1 MDTHPVPNHK
11 VYKIL
16 VVKYHLV
23 FLQIVIVGYYNL
35 YTLQIVL
42 FFLTILS
49 KMMHDTPNDTNMF
62 LVSYI
67 YFLLV

>member
-1 MDTHPVPNHK
+1 MDLHPVLNHK

-23 FLQIVIVGYYNL
+23 FLQIAIVGYYNL
-35 YTLQIVL
+35 YTLQIVV
-42 FFLTILS
+42 FFLTIS
-49 KMMHDTPNDTNMF
+49 AKRMHNTPNDTNMF